1 MPLLE
6 YRCARCERTAEV
18 LVLAGDD
25 PAEARCP
32 SCGSRE
38 MSRLLS
44 TFAARASSAARESET
59 PCGAGACAM
68 PGGCGPASCA
78 FDAN

>member
-6 YRCARCERTAEV
+6 YRCARCEKTSEV

-25 PAEARCP
+25 ASDARCP
-32 SCGSRE
+32 SCGSKK

-44 TFAARASSAARESET
+44 TFAARGSSEAREAEA

-68 PGGCGPASCA
+68 PGGCAPSSCA
-78 FDAN
+78 FDTN